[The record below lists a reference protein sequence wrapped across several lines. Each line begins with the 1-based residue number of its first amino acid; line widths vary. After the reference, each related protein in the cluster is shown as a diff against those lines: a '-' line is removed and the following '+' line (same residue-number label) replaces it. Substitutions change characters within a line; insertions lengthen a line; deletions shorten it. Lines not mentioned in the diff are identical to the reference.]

1 MKRGS
6 TPRLRLQQW
15 LARQSPPAVAA
26 RLLCTSG
33 ILLWLMWVVEYRQ
46 RTQEAAAEFVRQGE
60 RPSPTPSVR
69 QQADTSHAS
78 FYVALGELEQAH
90 SVLAPVFS
98 LAEKTGVNI
107 ARGDYQL
114 LSDTDGGFHV
124 YRATLPL
131 TGSYPAVRSFCE
143 QLLLAAPFA
152 AIDQLSLQRE
162 HAGDIV
168 LKARLSLSFYL
179 TERPGERR

>member
-1 MKRGS
+1 MKRGGA
-6 TPRLRLQQW
+6 PRLRLQQW

-26 RLLCTSG
+26 RLLCATG
-33 ILLWLMWVVEYRQ
+33 ILLWLVWVIEYRQ
-46 RTQEAAAEFVRQGE
+46 RPQAADAEPVRQGQG
-60 RPSPTPSVR
+60 PSSATPVR
-69 QQADTSHAS
+69 QQADTSYAS
-78 FYVALGELEQAH
+78 FYAALGELGQGH
-90 SVLAPVFS
+90 RVLAPVFS
-98 LAEKTGVNI
+98 LADKTGVNI

-114 LSDTDGGFHV
+114 LADTDGGFHV

-131 TGSYPAVRSFCE
+131 TGSYPALRSYCE
-143 QLLLAAPFA
+143 QLLLAVPFA